1 MSKDGN
7 ILDRVDSL
15 MRSGGVTRYH
25 AEPGVPGQTVA
36 EHSWRVV
43 QILTQ
48 LAGPDHQDLAVLVY
62 ALNHDNAE
70 QYTGDIPAPM
80 KWDWPELVS
89 VLRRAELHWELY
101 EGYTVLDCDIPPSWR
116 EAVKWADTLEAM
128 LYCLEQ
134 LRRGN
139 REVTVVFCRL
149 LNRLE
154 ERVADS
160 QVVSTMPWYE
170 NAHDLLEFMQLE
182 WESLGGRFLA
192 ENEMRRL

>member
-1 MSKDGN
+1 MSKDDN

-25 AEPGVPGQTVA
+25 AEPGAPGQSVA

-43 QILTQ
+43 QILMQ
-48 LAGPDHQDLAVLVY
+48 MAGPDQYHLAVILY
-62 ALNHDNAE
+62 ALSHDNAE
-70 QYTGDIPAPM
+70 RYTGDIPAPM
-80 KWDWPELVS
+80 KWDWPEMVS

-101 EGYTVLDCDIPPSWR
+101 GGYTILDCDIPPSWR